1 MMKKVLLSV
10 LAMTVCSAM
19 AFPWGSAGHAY
30 IDSRLLEG
38 FGPLI
43 QANAV
48 YGGMVPDLFDYVFSV
63 PCKADISNATHT
75 AFVAVWN
82 SLRPKPGRA
91 LLYGFVSHNDLW
103 GADFSAHH
111 SCLTCSAGEGYIIA
125 KARYL
130 MEAGPLPPELPIS
143 PEQALE
149 LYHNFVETAVD
160 VLIKRID
167 PAIGRKMTSAA
178 LLRTPLFP
186 DALAEAY
193 KIEFASCFGSTE
205 AAAAAMAAVEKEFR
219 QSMALYGQSLCQD
232 EETAVLLLAG
242 QTADLAE
249 GFLGA
254 PLPISRDEVVALVV
268 QLVQGAMQLCEND
281 FAAEL
286 EATVAQVEN
295 RMHAEGFVLDAE
307 NRDSK
312 MESGN

>member
-1 MMKKVLLSV
+1 MKKVLLSLLTLV
-10 LAMTVCSAM
+10 VCSPL

-30 IDSRLLEG
+30 IDSRL
-38 FGPLI
+38 FSDYGPLMR
-43 QANAV
+43 ANAV
-48 YGGMVPDLFDYVFSV
+48 YGGMVPDVFDYVFSV

-75 AFVAVWN
+75 QFSMIWSAVWSRPGE
-82 SLRPKPGRA
+82 SLA
-91 LLYGFVSHNDLW
+91 YGFVSHNDLW

-111 SCLTCSAGEGYIIA
+111 SGITWGAGEGYVIA
-125 KARYL
+125 KAKML
-130 MEAGPLPPELPIS
+130 MEAAPLPPELPIPS
-143 PEQALE
+143 ELALE

-167 PAIGRKMTSAA
+167 PVIGQKISSAA

-186 DALAEAY
+186 TVFGRTYRFL
-193 KIEFASCFGSTE
+193 FASCFGS
-205 AAAAAMAAVEKEFR
+205 AANAAEAMAAAEKEFR
-219 QSMALYGQSLCQD
+219 KSMILYGQALRQD
-232 EETAVLLLAG
+232 EGTAVQLLSE

-254 PLPISRDEVVALVV
+254 PLPLSREEVVALVV

-295 RMHAEGFVLDAE
+295 RMRAEGFVLDAE
-307 NRDSK
+307 SRDSK
-312 MESGN
+312 RESGN